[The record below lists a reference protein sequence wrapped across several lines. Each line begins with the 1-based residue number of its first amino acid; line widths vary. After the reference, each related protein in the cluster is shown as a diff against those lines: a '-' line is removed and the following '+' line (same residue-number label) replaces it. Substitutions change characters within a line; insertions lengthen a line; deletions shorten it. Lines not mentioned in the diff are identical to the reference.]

1 MTASSIPELHER
13 RALVTGAGSG
23 IGLATAQRALLRQGA
38 RVAAVVQDTA
48 QAEQAARGAARGAH
62 VLVQDLRDDAG
73 CASLPARAAQVLGGL
88 DALAC
93 CAGIFVKKYSD
104 DTSVDEWRQTL
115 DLNLSSTFVLTR
127 AAIAQMRQAR
137 TGDASVVVITSQIGL
152 VGHARGAA
160 YAASK
165 AGLNGMVRSLAL
177 EWADQGVRINAV
189 GPGPVETAMVAAT
202 LADPVA
208 LAAMRQSIPMARLG
222 QPGEIAEVVVSF
234 LLSARAS
241 FRHRPG
247 SSAPTAASPPA
258 ERAIPRHV
266 RHCPCPHWPRWSA
279 ARMRARPC

>member
-1 MTASSIPELHER
+1 MAAPSVPELHER

-23 IGLATAQRALLRQGA
+23 IGLATAQALLRKGA
-38 RVAAVVQDTA
+38 RVAAVVQDAA
-48 QAEQAARGAARGAH
+48 QAAQAAAALAGAH

-73 CASLPARAAQVLGGL
+73 CASLPARASQVLGGL

-93 CAGIFVKKYSD
+93 CAGIFFKKYSD
-104 DTSVDEWRQTL
+104 DTSLDEWRQTL
-115 DLNLSSTFVLTR
+115 ELNLSSTFVLTR

-177 EWADQGVRINAV
+177 EWAEQGIRVNAV

-222 QPGEIAEVVVSF
+222 QPGEIAEVVAF

-241 FRHRPG
+241 FVTG
-247 SSAPTAASPPA
+247 QVLCADGGFTA
-258 ERAIPRHV
+258 R
-266 RHCPCPHWPRWSA
+266 
-279 ARMRARPC
+279 

>member
-1 MTASSIPELHER
+1 MAASSVPELHER

-23 IGLATAQRALLRQGA
+23 IGLATAQALLRQGA
-38 RVAAVVQDTA
+38 RVAAVVQDNA
-48 QAEQAARGAARGAH
+48 QAEQASAALAGAH

-73 CASLPARAAQVLGGL
+73 CASLPARAAQALGGL

-93 CAGIFVKKYSD
+93 CAGIFFKKYSD
-104 DTSVDEWRQTL
+104 DTSLDEWRQTL
-115 DLNLSSTFVLTR
+115 ELNLSSTFVLTR

-177 EWADQGVRINAV
+177 EWAEQGIRVNAV

-208 LAAMRQSIPMARLG
+208 LATMRQSIPMARLG
-222 QPGEIAEVVVSF
+222 QPGEIAEVVAF

-241 FRHRPG
+241 FVTG
-247 SSAPTAASPPA
+247 QVLCADGGFTA
-258 ERAIPRHV
+258 R
-266 RHCPCPHWPRWSA
+266 
-279 ARMRARPC
+279 